1 MEGFVPQQVDEVLGL
16 KELGL
21 KSSVVLTLGY
31 RDADND
37 YLASLKKVRWNDEK
51 FFIRK

>member
-1 MEGFVPQQVDEVLGL
+1 VDDILGL

-21 KSSVVLTLGY
+21 KSSVILTLGY

-37 YLASLKKVRWNDEK
+37 YLASSKKVRWTDDK
-51 FFIRK
+51 FFVRK